1 MLDSFLSDFHLIR
14 DTLDKESDPSFFGKE
29 FSFFDAD
36 PVLFYNAEA
45 DRIVYM
51 NNRFVNEFKFSVSD
65 LAKTNYSFYPLL
77 SEEDKTYFRNA
88 MARIASDPDP
98 VDNGT
103 YTIVAKDNK
112 IGCYLIKTRRLHGK
126 YFWLELT
133 NVLSNTVN
141 ILDHKTAEQLVSEA
155 EGILSFGFW
164 VWDIP
169 SNRTQWTKGMYHIFG
184 VDESSSTRPSNSF
197 DSRFTIRDE
206 AFVDFETRFRK
217 GEIKGSYS
225 LKFRAR
231 DAAGKELVVCEHG
244 HIDYAQDGKPTRII
258 GLTQDITR
266 QEEIVKDLSDYK
278 AMMEANETFLK
289 YGTWESDGQG
299 KNITWTN
306 GMYGIFG
313 YSEADKGHLEI
324 NNDFYNSH
332 IIAPEDRKDIN
343 EVEDFLKGQS
353 HYYREMEIKDKHNAI
368 KLLSTYAKVIRDSEG
383 KVSRIIGTTR
393 DVTEIKE
400 NERMLENKIAE
411 LNRSNKDLE
420 EFAYVA
426 SHDLQEPLRK
436 ISTFIQRLQQK
447 VVGMLDE
454 DAKMY
459 ISRIM
464 ASADNMRNLIEN
476 LLEFSRVSRNQ
487 QPMEVTDLTTVL
499 SEVLS
504 ELDMAIEEAGA
515 TVNAGP
521 LPTLQASPS
530 QMAQLF
536 HNLISNALKFRK
548 KDVAPVID
556 IASRNLTREEKKQH
570 QLQPAAE
577 FVMITVSDNGI
588 GFEEKFA
595 DRIFQLFQRLHGKY
609 EYPGT
614 GIGLSICKK
623 IVTNHHG
630 IMYAKGE
637 PGEGSVFY
645 IILPIQ

>member
-29 FSFFDAD
+29 FSLFEAD
-36 PVLFYNAEA
+36 PVIFYNAVD

-51 NNRFVNEFKFSVSD
+51 NEKFANEFKFSVGD
-65 LAKTNYSFYPLL
+65 LAKLNYSLYALL
-77 SEEDKTYFRNA
+77 SHEDKTYFRKVMSGIGAN
-88 MARIASDPDP
+88 PD
-98 VDNGT
+98 VVGDET
-103 YTIVAKDNK
+103 FKLVSKDNK
-112 IGCYLIKTRRLHGK
+112 TGCYQVKTRRLQGA
-126 YFWLELT
+126 YYWLELK
-133 NVLSNTVN
+133 NVLNNAVN
-141 ILDHKTAEQLVSEA
+141 ILDHKTAGQLVGEA
-155 EGILSFGFW
+155 ENILKFGFW
-164 VWDIP
+164 VWEI
-169 SNRTQWTKGMYHIFG
+169 SENRTQWTKGMYQIFG
-184 VDESSSTRPSNSF
+184 VDDSSPEAPVNSF
-197 DSRFTIRDE
+197 DSPFTIHDE
-206 AFVDFETRFRK
+206 AFVDFEKRFRN
-217 GEIKGSYS
+217 GEIRNTYS
-225 LKFRAR
+225 VRYRAR
-231 DAAGKELVVCEHG
+231 NTAGAELVVCEHG
-244 HIDYAQDGKPTRII
+244 RIEYLPDGKPSRII
-258 GLTQDITR
+258 GLTQDITK
-266 QEEIVKDLSDYK
+266 QEDIIKNLSDYK
-278 AMMEANETFLK
+278 AMMEDNEAFLK
-289 YGTWESDGQG
+289 YGTWESDGAG
-299 KNITWTN
+299 KNIKWTN

-313 YSEADKGHLEI
+313 YDEADRDHLVI
-324 NNDFYNSH
+324 NTDLYNSH
-332 IIAPEDRKDIN
+332 MLSPEDRKDIT
-343 EVEDFLKGQS
+343 EVEQFLNGQS
-353 HYYREMEIKDKHNAI
+353 HYFREMEIKDKHNAV

-400 NERMLENKIAE
+400 NERMLENKISE

-436 ISTFIQRLQQK
+436 ISTFIQRLQHK
-447 VVGMLDE
+447 VGEMLDE

-476 LLEFSRVSRNQ
+476 LLEFSRISRNQ
-487 QPMEVTDLTTVL
+487 QPMEMTSLADVL

-515 TVNAGP
+515 TVTAEG
-521 LPTLQASPS
+521 LPTLEASPS
-530 QMAQLF
+530 QMSQLF

-548 KDVAPVID
+548 KDVAPVIT

-570 QLQPAAE
+570 QLQPSGE
-577 FVMITVSDNGI
+577 YVMITVADNGI
-588 GFEEKFA
+588 GFEDKFA

-637 PGEGSVFY
+637 PGKGSVFY